1 MFPIGQLT
9 ATPGVLAFCR
19 EHGIN
24 PLHVI
29 ARHVARDWAQMDPYD
44 RKANERALEEGSR
57 VFSAFTYRGE
67 NLWVITE
74 ADRSLTTLLLSH
86 EY

>member
-1 MFPIGQLT
+1 MFPIGRLV

-24 PLHVI
+24 PIHVI
-29 ARHVARDWAQMDPYD
+29 ARHVARDWSEMDPED
-44 RKANERALEEGSR
+44 QVLNQRAIYEGSR
-57 VFSAFTYRGE
+57 ILSGYMYQGTRLY
-67 NLWVITE
+67 VITE
-74 ADRSLTTLLLSH
+74 ADRSATTLLLAS

>member
-1 MFPIGQLT
+1 MFPLGQLT

-29 ARHVARDWAQMDPYD
+29 ARHVARDWSPMCPED
-44 RKANERALEEGSR
+44 RRANERALEEGTR
-57 VFSAFTYRGE
+57 VFSAYSYHGE

-74 ADRSLTTLLLSH
+74 ADRSVTTLLLSH